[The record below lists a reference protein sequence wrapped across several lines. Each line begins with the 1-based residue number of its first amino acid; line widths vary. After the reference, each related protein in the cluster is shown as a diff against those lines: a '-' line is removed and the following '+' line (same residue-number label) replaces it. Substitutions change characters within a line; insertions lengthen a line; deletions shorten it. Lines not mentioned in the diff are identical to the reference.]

1 MNFNILSVNQIKKL
15 IKIEVDKRES
25 QMQRLLDLLHAR
37 LRKIEEEIKVN
48 KIKKQNG

>member
-15 IKIEVDKRES
+15 IKIEIDKKEA
-25 QMQRLLDLLHAR
+25 QMQRLIDLLHTR

-48 KIKKQNG
+48 KIKK